1 MIKVKY
7 CMKKLIWVFVFLVF
21 FGIIGYK
28 LSNKPEPQKINKL
41 ERIKALTEQSLSSSG
56 YQDEKTT
63 SDTRKEICELT
74 ARDETERNKAVEFI
88 KTFLDNPKAEVI
100 YSCNDAFYDTT
111 NGKLISARSETY
123 LVDQNTFLVNPVT
136 DHIVQINIKEFEK
149 SEKIYSTNEIETLA
163 INFINN
169 HKLILGDFDLT
180 KLTLEKGQ
188 KGDNY
193 FFTWSGEKVT
203 VTLDPPAVTCSKD
216 ISKDTKGVYYQNDG
230 TPCYKTYE
238 SIRQPVLQVAINKYG
253 QLINLANSFE
263 GDVGREI
270 SF

>member
-7 CMKKLIWVFVFLVF
+7 SMKKLIWVLVFLVF

-41 ERIKALTEQSLSSSG
+41 ERIKELTEQSLSSSG
-56 YQDEKTT
+56 YQDEKTA

-74 ARDETERNKAVEFI
+74 ARDENERNKVVETI
-88 KTFLDNPKAEVI
+88 QVFLVNPKAEVT
-100 YSCNDAFYDTT
+100 YSCSDAFYDTT
-111 NGKLISARSETY
+111 NEKLIMARNETY
-123 LVDQNTFLVNPVT
+123 LVGQNTFLVNPVT
-136 DHIVQINIKEFEK
+136 NHIVQINIKEFEK
-149 SEKIYSTNEIETLA
+149 NEKIYSTNEIETLA

-203 VTLDPPAVTCSKD
+203 VTLDPPAITCSKD
-216 ISKDTKGVYYQNDG
+216 ISKDIKGIYYQNDG

-238 SIRQPVLQVAINKYG
+238 SIRRPVLQVAINKYG

-270 SF
+270 NF